1 MNLLQI
7 IGLLGVAAVGFI
19 LGIIV
24 ELCIDSQT
32 IADLQEKNRKL
43 ELENSQ
49 LKDKRPVK
57 VVKIVD
63 NTVGAKIDFPNSTGP
78 HLPMQ
83 FR

>member
-19 LGIIV
+19 IGIIV

-63 NTVGAKIDFPNSTGP
+63 NTVGAKIDFPNSTLGGV
-78 HLPMQ
+78 
-83 FR
+83 

>member
-63 NTVGAKIDFPNSTGP
+63 NTVGAKIDFPNSTFGGI
-78 HLPMQ
+78 
-83 FR
+83 